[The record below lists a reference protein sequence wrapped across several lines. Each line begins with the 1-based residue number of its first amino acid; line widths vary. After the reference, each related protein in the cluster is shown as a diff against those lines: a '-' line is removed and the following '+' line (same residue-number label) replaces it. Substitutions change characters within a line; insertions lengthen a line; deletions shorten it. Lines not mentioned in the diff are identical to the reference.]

1 MIRHRWT
8 WLALVLGALSFALV
22 SCGDDG
28 GGEAGEEPTLTSTA
42 AEAGTAAPTGTVTEA
57 ATVEA
62 ELTGEVIV
70 SAASSLTDAF
80 TELAAAFEAEHE
92 SVTVE
97 LNFGSS
103 SSLASQI
110 VEGAPAG
117 VFASANQARMQ
128 VVVDADLASA
138 PQVFAQNRIVVV
150 TPADNE
156 TVQKFHDIAADGVRL
171 VLAGAEV
178 PVGDYARQAIA
189 AADAGRPGFQD
200 AALANL
206 VSEEANVRAVL
217 TKVELGEA
225 DAGVVYETDA
235 AISGDAVRVVPVPGE
250 YVSPAVYP
258 IAAVGEDPSEVAR
271 AFVAYVLSPEGQ
283 AILAKYGFSAP

>member
-1 MIRHRWT
+1 MNGARILLLSL
-8 WLALVLGALSFALV
+8 LALAALALPGCSEDGADDTGATTTTSSSAVASATADDAESSETDV
-22 SCGDDG
+22 SL
-28 GGEAGEEPTLTSTA
+28 E
-42 AEAGTAAPTGTVTEA
+42 
-57 ATVEA
+57 
-62 ELTGEVIV
+62 GEVIV

-80 TELAAAFEAEHE
+80 SELADAFKAKHPD
-92 SVTVE
+92 VAVE

-103 SSLASQI
+103 SSLATQI

-117 VFASANQARMQ
+117 VFASANQTQMEVVAAAGLAR
-128 VVVDADLASA
+128 D
-138 PQVFAQNRIVVV
+138 PRVFAQNRIVLVV
-150 TPADNE
+150 PSDN
-156 TVQKFHDIAADGVRL
+156 TDIQAFADIAAPGVRL

-189 AADAGRPGFQD
+189 AADVAVPGFAD

-235 AISGDAVRVVPVPGE
+235 AISGEAVRVVTIPAEFV
-250 YVSPAVYP
+250 VPAVYP
-258 IAAVGEDPSEVAR
+258 IAEVGEDPSEVAQ
-271 AFVAYVLSPEGQ
+271 AFVAFVLSPEGQ